1 VNTRRSEGIE
11 PGAEGAPLTG
21 VPDLSVAL
29 GPIALEHPL
38 VDASGTFDLL
48 EYARRYDGDYFAD
61 FPYAAYVPKT
71 VTADA
76 RIGNPAPRV
85 TETPAGMI
93 NAIGL
98 ENPGVHA
105 WTNGLAEWASLRQ
118 PVIVS
123 VGGNEPGQYAAVVA
137 ALEEHLAAAEPG
149 TCPSIQGYELNI
161 SCPNVSS
168 GLQIG
173 ADPGAT
179 AEVLAAC
186 RAVTGRLLLAKLTP
200 NVRDVTEI
208 GAAALG
214 AGADGLSLVNTFK
227 ALVLHRDSLKPFLGN
242 RTGGLCG
249 PAIKP
254 IALRMVAEVA
264 QAFPTTPIVG
274 MGGVMT
280 GLDALEFIA
289 CGASAVAV
297 GAANFTA
304 FEAPRRILAELRD
317 ELQARGFTS
326 VSEARGVGVRPFT
339 LFSLVGDAGKG
350 RPGGASDGVGLLKPP
365 RGITY
370 TLARCPP
377 LPSSSTRPRR
387 GRSTSAWTPW
397 ARPTRSV
404 AGAPRSRPTS
414 STAT

>member
-1 VNTRRSEGIE
+1 LNTRRSGGIE
-11 PGAEGAPLTG
+11 RGAGGAPLCAG
-21 VPDLSVAL
+21 GPDLSVRL

-76 RIGNPAPRV
+76 RTGNPPPRV
-85 TETPAGMI
+85 TETASGMI

-98 ENPGVHA
+98 ENPGIDA
-105 WTNGLAEWASLRQ
+105 WIAGLPAWAALPQ

-123 VGGNEPGQYAAVVA
+123 VGGNEPSQYAAVVA
-137 ALEEHLAAAEPG
+137 ALEAHLAATPAGAAPRIE
-149 TCPSIQGYELNI
+149 GYELNI
-161 SCPNVSS
+161 SCPNVSG

-173 ADPGAT
+173 ADPAAT
-179 AEVLAAC
+179 ETVVAAC
-186 RAVTGRLLLAKLTP
+186 REVTGRFLLAKLTP

-208 GAAALG
+208 GRAALA

-227 ALVLHRDSLKPFLGN
+227 ALVLDRVTLRPFLGN

-264 QAFPTTPIVG
+264 QAFPEVPLVG

-289 CGASAVAV
+289 CGATAVAL

-304 FEAPRRILAELRD
+304 FEAPQRILGELRD
-317 ELQARGFTS
+317 EL
-326 VSEARGVGVRPFT
+326 EARGI
-339 LFSLVGDAGKG
+339 A
-350 RPGGASDGVGLLKPP
+350 
-365 RGITY
+365 
-370 TLARCPP
+370 
-377 LPSSSTRPRR
+377 
-387 GRSTSAWTPW
+387 
-397 ARPTRSV
+397 SV
-404 AGAPRSRPTS
+404 ADARGLALGA
-414 STAT
+414 

>member
-1 VNTRRSEGIE
+1 
-11 PGAEGAPLTG
+11 LTAAG
-21 VPDLSVAL
+21 PDLSVRL
-29 GPIALEHPL
+29 GPLSLTHPL

-71 VTADA
+71 VTADP
-76 RIGNPAPRV
+76 RTGNPPPRV

-98 ENPGVHA
+98 ENPGIAA
-105 WTNGLAEWASLRQ
+105 WIAQLPEWSALRQ
-118 PVIVS
+118 PVLVS
-123 VGGNEPGQYAAVVA
+123 VGGNTPEQYAAVVT
-137 ALEEHLAAAEPG
+137 ALEAHLASAPVGSVPRIA
-149 TCPSIQGYELNI
+149 GYELNV

-173 ADPGAT
+173 ADPSAT
-179 AEVLAAC
+179 AEVVAAC
-186 RAVTGRLLLAKLTP
+186 REATGRFLLAKLTP
-200 NVRDVTEI
+200 NVRDVTEA
-208 GAAALG
+208 GAAARG

-227 ALVLHRDSLKPFLGN
+227 ALVLDPQTLRPFLGN

-264 QAFPTTPIVG
+264 QAFPGTPIVG

-280 GLDALEFIA
+280 GLDVLEYIA

-304 FEAPRRILAELRD
+304 LEAPARILQEVRD
-317 ELQARGFTS
+317 ELRARGFSS
-326 VSEARGVGVRPFT
+326 VAEVRGVA
-339 LFSLVGDAGKG
+339 L
-350 RPGGASDGVGLLKPP
+350 GA
-365 RGITY
+365 
-370 TLARCPP
+370 
-377 LPSSSTRPRR
+377 
-387 GRSTSAWTPW
+387 
-397 ARPTRSV
+397 
-404 AGAPRSRPTS
+404 
-414 STAT
+414 